1 MILTIG
7 IPTYNRVDCLDDCFN
22 SILISHKNCDDFDY
36 EICISDNHS
45 KRRRK
50 QVIEKYQNK
59 LPLKFNKNN
68 SNLGFALNALKV
80 VSMSSGKFVWMIG
93 NDDLLLPNSLS
104 EIKKL
109 FKKSRGRIFFY

>member
-7 IPTYNRVDCLDDCFN
+7 IPTYNRVDCLDDCLN

-45 KRRRK
+45 KEDVK
-50 QVIEKYQNK
+50 QVIEKYQDK

-68 SNLGFALNALKV
+68 
-80 VSMSSGKFVWMIG
+80 
-93 NDDLLLPNSLS
+93 
-104 EIKKL
+104 
-109 FKKSRGRIFFY
+109 